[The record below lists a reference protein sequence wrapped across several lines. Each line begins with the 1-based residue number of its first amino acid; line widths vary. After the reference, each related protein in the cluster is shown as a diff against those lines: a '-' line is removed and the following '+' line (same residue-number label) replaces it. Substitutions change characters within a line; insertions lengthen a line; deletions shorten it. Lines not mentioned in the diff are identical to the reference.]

1 MTNLNFTE
9 TLRIL
14 ITEHSGQETSLKCN
28 NCHGKHFPNYCYRCL
43 TCQDLNI
50 CETCFRR
57 SVHQVNHPIV
67 KLNMIRPKKTH
78 KNDKIDI
85 EWPYGCVVNKFN
97 IQLYDQDL
105 SCLDIDRL
113 LNGNIIDFYL
123 QLLCS
128 SINHYKAYAFSSLF
142 FYKFCNVFGAK
153 YLIKSMAPNIGKF
166 NLILVPTCFKNHWRL
181 LVIDLIKLEIIFYD
195 SLNLKSV
202 EYSNMC
208 KQLVAALLYNLDKLF
223 QNIEQW
229 RTVDTHL
236 PQQLSSFDCGVFVCL
251 FARFYAQGL
260 AINFDQKNVRQF
272 RHQMR
277 NEILNTKLF
286 FN

>member
-1 MTNLNFTE
+1 MTNLNLTE
-9 TLRIL
+9 KLRIA
-14 ITEHSGQETSLKCN
+14 ITEHSSQETNLKCS
-28 NCHGKHFPNYCYRCL
+28 NCHGKHFPNYRYKCL
-43 TCQDLNI
+43 TCQDLSI

-57 SVHQVNHPIV
+57 SAHQVNHPIV
-67 KLNMIRPKKTH
+67 RLNTMRLKKPN
-78 KNDKIDI
+78 KNEKIDI
-85 EWPYGCVVNKFN
+85 QLPYGCLVNKFN

-105 SCLDIDRL
+105 SCLDVDRL

-123 QLLCS
+123 HLMCS
-128 SINHYKAYAFSSLF
+128 SINRYKAYAFSSLF
-142 FYKFCNVFGAK
+142 FHKFCNVYGPK
-153 YLIKSMAPNIGKF
+153 YLIKSMAPNLGKF

-181 LVIDLIKLEIIFYD
+181 IVMDLLKLEIIFYD

-202 EYSNMC
+202 EYLNAC
-208 KQLVAALLYNLDKLF
+208 QQLGAAMLHNLDKRL

-229 RTVDTHL
+229 RIVDAQL

-260 AINFDQKNVRQF
+260 AINFDQKNVKQF
-272 RHQMR
+272 RIQMR

-286 FN
+286 FD